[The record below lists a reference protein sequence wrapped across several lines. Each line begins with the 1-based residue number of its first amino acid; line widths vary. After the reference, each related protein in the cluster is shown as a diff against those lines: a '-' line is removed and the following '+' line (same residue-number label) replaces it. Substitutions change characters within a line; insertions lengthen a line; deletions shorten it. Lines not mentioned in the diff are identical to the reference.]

1 MKKLLCAAAVV
12 ALLVTVLGV
21 VCADDGTTTVGP
33 HPRTKTLAGVI
44 KTVANDADGKLASFV
59 LATGAEDKAKD
70 VTVKVDG
77 NTRYKMVTDG
87 PGERLPS
94 GQNQVNTDASAAKV
108 GLNVL
113 CFFADT
119 TKTGPAVTVRISPP
133 QPSMG
138 GTITTVTNNSAGKL
152 ASFVIKGG
160 LGEYAKTLTVKVGI
174 KTRYIILTS
183 QPGQKP
189 VWGQTENLTG
199 ASGVQVGRSADCFFG
214 VADTAMANAATT
226 VYLRIP
232 HPGNT
237 QQGGPGRN

>member
-12 ALLVTVLGV
+12 ALLVTVP
-21 VCADDGTTTVGP
+21 A
-33 HPRTKTLAGVI
+33 A
-44 KTVANDADGKLASFV
+44 
-59 LATGAEDKAKD
+59 
-70 VTVKVDG
+70 
-77 NTRYKMVTDG
+77 
-87 PGERLPS
+87 
-94 GQNQVNTDASAAKV
+94 ASAEQ
-108 GLNVL
+108 
-113 CFFADT
+113 
-119 TKTGPAVTVRISPP
+119 TGQFSTNAMRVSP

-138 GTITTVTNNSAGKL
+138 GVITTVTNNAAGKL
-152 ASFVIKGG
+152 TSFVIKGG